1 MEIMGMVSTA
11 KGKNMTVEDRKEALE
26 ILSTK
31 GITWQQIKFGT
42 EELAKLTQLE
52 ES

>member
-1 MEIMGMVSTA
+1 MGSVSGSR
-11 KGKNMTVEDRKEALE
+11 GKNMTSKDKKEAFE

-31 GITWQQIKFGT
+31 GITWQQIKFGI